1 MGLLHKTAAGAFESD
16 DDTVADQ
23 ATITASIATEAP
35 VTAVAVKPTA
45 QVAVAKPV
53 ANARVLESFKDA
65 MPVEYN
71 TLEQIIA
78 NQGNFQERES
88 KVNMGDTIVFE
99 LLSYQASFVVS
110 PEDDSAPDDAVRYSM
125 DGVVCSD
132 GTMVQ
137 EHLEWLHENGFP
149 AARLKE
155 RAVVVAAIETAAKTD
170 KFNGTLMQ
178 LDLSPASRTM
188 WNRFLANAAYGLK
201 IGKYNEES
209 VKRVKA
215 ETSLA
220 QGKGNNTYTKVS
232 FTVAP

>member
-1 MGLLHKTAAGAFESD
+1 MGLLNKTVAAFESED
-16 DDTVADQ
+16 ENT
-23 ATITASIATEAP
+23 
-35 VTAVAVKPTA
+35 PTA
-45 QVAVAKPV
+45 QVSTSAETNTVTVVKASAVGISNPSV
-53 ANARVLESFKDA
+53 NARALEAYKNA

-88 KVNMGDTIVFE
+88 KTNMGDTVVFE
-99 LLSYQASFVVS
+99 LLSYQSSFVVS

-125 DGVVCSD
+125 DGVTCSD
-132 GTMVQ
+132 GTLVQ
-137 EHLEWLHENGFP
+137 EHLQWLHENGF
-149 AARLKE
+149 ASAKVKE
-155 RAVVVAAIETAAKTD
+155 RAVVVAAVESAAKTD

-178 LDLSPASRTM
+178 IDLSPASRTM

-209 VKRVKA
+209 VKRIKA